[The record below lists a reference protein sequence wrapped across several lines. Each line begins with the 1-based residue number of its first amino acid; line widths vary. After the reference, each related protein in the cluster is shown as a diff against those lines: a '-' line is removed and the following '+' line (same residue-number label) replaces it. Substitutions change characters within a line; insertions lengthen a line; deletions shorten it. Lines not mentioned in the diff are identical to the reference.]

1 MGFNPF
7 KWRMPY
13 LSIEMGFNP
22 STKKQTTIIIV
33 FLCLLCSCCFNPS
46 TKKQTTIF
54 INRDGFQPIY
64 YKKKQTTIIINRDGF
79 QPIYK
84 KNKQQLG
91 FSQNKLS
98 KQLKKINM
106 SWEMVNINDICRP
119 RQWKTLSME
128 KLKTE
133 GYPVYGANGKIGFY
147 NEFSHEYPTLAITC
161 RGATCGS
168 VHITEPMS
176 YINGNA
182 MALDNISE
190 KININFLYYYFL
202 QRGFN
207 DVISGSAQPQI
218 TGEGLSKIQIPLPP
232 LHIQKQ
238 IAQILDTADALKRKD
253 QQLLKK
259 YDELAQAIFIDMFGD
274 PVKNEK
280 GWEVKKLSQVLD
292 VDAKAVNPS
301 TLNGYNY
308 IGLEHI
314 EKETGKILV
323 IDKGEIV
330 SNKFI
335 FSKEHILYGKLRP
348 YLNKVATPNFSGIC
362 STDIF
367 PLKPKNSL
375 MKQFLVSILRSR
387 DFVNHSNTNAVG
399 ANLPRA
405 NKEIILNYKTIVPDI
420 KTAQMFSKN
429 IDLVTAQ
436 KIKVENQILKS
447 NSLFQTLIQKA
458 FNNELVTE

>member
-1 MGFNPF
+1 M
-7 KWRMPY
+7 
-13 LSIEMGFNP
+13 SV
-22 STKKQTTIIIV
+22 TITSLKNV
-33 FLCLLCSCCFNPS
+33 
-46 TKKQTTIF
+46 
-54 INRDGFQPIY
+54 
-64 YKKKQTTIIINRDGF
+64 
-79 QPIYK
+79 IYK
-84 KNKQQLG
+84 PLSGEWGDGEGETNILRTTNFTNDGKLNLDEVVTRNIELKKI
-91 FSQNKLS
+91 SQ
-98 KQLKKINM
+98 KQLKYGDTIIEKSGGSPNQPVGRVVYFDQKEGTFLCNNFTSVIRGKSEIDKRYLFWFLFNNHLTKNTLKYQNKTTGIINLQL
-106 SWEMVNINDICRP
+106 ER
-119 RQWKTLSME
+119 
-128 KLKTE
+128 
-133 GYPVYGANGKIGFY
+133 
-147 NEFSHEYPTLAITC
+147 
-161 RGATCGS
+161 
-168 VHITEPMS
+168 
-176 YINGNA
+176 YI
-182 MALDNISE
+182 E
-190 KININFLYYYFL
+190 
-202 QRGFN
+202 
-207 DVISGSAQPQI
+207 
-218 TGEGLSKIQIPLPP
+218 EIQIPLPP

-447 NSLFQTLIQKA
+447 NSLFQTLLQKA

>member
-1 MGFNPF
+1 
-7 KWRMPY
+7 
-13 LSIEMGFNP
+13 
-22 STKKQTTIIIV
+22 
-33 FLCLLCSCCFNPS
+33 
-46 TKKQTTIF
+46 
-54 INRDGFQPIY
+54 
-64 YKKKQTTIIINRDGF
+64 
-79 QPIYK
+79 
-84 KNKQQLG
+84 
-91 FSQNKLS
+91 
-98 KQLKKINM
+98 M

-119 RQWKTLSME
+119 RQWKTLSIE

-202 QRGFN
+202 QRGFS

-232 LHIQKQ
+232 LHIQKK

-280 GWEVKKLSQVLD
+280 GWEVKKLGGEFKSIRYGTGSPPKYSEQGIPFLRATNIKAGRIEKKGMVFLSEKEAQKI
-292 VDAKAVNPS
+292 AKCFVNEGDLIIVRS
-301 TLNGYNY
+301 GANTGDCAYISEEYANCLAGYDLIIEMEKVKSRFYNY
-308 IGLEHI
+308 FLNSIWGKAII
-314 EKETGKILV
+314 EKLSRRAGQPHLNSEQVSNIECISPKYYLLEKFNLV
-323 IDKGEIV
+323 IDRIE
-330 SNKFI
+330 
-335 FSKEHILYGKLRP
+335 KLRK
-348 YLNKVATPNFSGIC
+348 L
-362 STDIF
+362 
-367 PLKPKNSL
+367 
-375 MKQFLVSILRSR
+375 SIETNN
-387 DFVNHSNTNAVG
+387 VNN
-399 ANLPRA
+399 
-405 NKEIILNYKTIVPDI
+405 D
-420 KTAQMFSKN
+420 
-429 IDLVTAQ
+429 
-436 KIKVENQILKS
+436 
-447 NSLFQTLIQKA
+447 LFQTLLQKA